1 MKKGNMFWS
10 NCRRKKLLLCQIV
23 SVNISRKVAKGTF
36 SSSLRIEFWWNH
48 LPHPGSAQL
57 KVWAGADLFTFSLP
71 PEPLPLS
78 SKLVHG
84 GVELL
89 PKRFVEETIG
99 SGRWI
104 IRTIECP
111 GVEGNPT
118 FALSDTIWRWE
129 MNGNDENSDGKIRDF
144 FRVKGVLNLLK
155 FTTGDVPFQSNLG
168 AWNLCKRNLMVHGH
182 FKFSNTSYLF
192 AISRI
197 SRVFDAWR
205 NKSQQSVDKNAKHR
219 KPIYETKIHQG
230 LQIKT
235 QIYG

>member
-1 MKKGNMFWS
+1 MVPVLFMKKGNMFWS

-89 PKRFVEETIG
+89 PKCFVEETIG

-104 IRTIECP
+104 HPDHRVSRSGRKSNFRP
-111 GVEGNPT
+111 VRHNLKMGNEWKWWK
-118 FALSDTIWRWE
+118 FRWK
-129 MNGNDENSDGKIRDF
+129 NQRF
-144 FRVKGVLNLLK
+144 F
-155 FTTGDVPFQSNLG
+155 
-168 AWNLCKRNLMVHGH
+168 
-182 FKFSNTSYLF
+182 
-192 AISRI
+192 
-197 SRVFDAWR
+197 
-205 NKSQQSVDKNAKHR
+205 
-219 KPIYETKIHQG
+219 
-230 LQIKT
+230 
-235 QIYG
+235 